1 MRNARLD
8 DSQAGIKTARK
19 NVNLR
24 YADDGTLMTEIE
36 EELKGFL
43 MRVKEESENSGLKQY
58 IKTLRSCHPGP
69 SLHAK

>member
-1 MRNARLD
+1 M
-8 DSQAGIKTARK
+8 
-19 NVNLR
+19 
-24 YADDGTLMTEIE
+24 TLMAEIKE
-36 EELKGFL
+36 KLKILL